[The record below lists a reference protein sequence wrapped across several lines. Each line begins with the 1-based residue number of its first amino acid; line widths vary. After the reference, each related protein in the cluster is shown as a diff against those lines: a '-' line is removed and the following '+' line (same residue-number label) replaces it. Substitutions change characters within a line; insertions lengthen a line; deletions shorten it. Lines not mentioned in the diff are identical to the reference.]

1 MFFEMQL
8 QFTNTNLKRKVTLN
22 PYLLL
27 MSEVIEG
34 TQADKWLS
42 LAITV
47 MSDSD
52 SLKCFRI

>member
-1 MFFEMQL
+1 MLFEIQL
-8 QFTNTNLKRKVTLN
+8 QFTYTNLRRKVTLN
-22 PYLLL
+22 SYLLL

-47 MSDSD
+47 VSDSD